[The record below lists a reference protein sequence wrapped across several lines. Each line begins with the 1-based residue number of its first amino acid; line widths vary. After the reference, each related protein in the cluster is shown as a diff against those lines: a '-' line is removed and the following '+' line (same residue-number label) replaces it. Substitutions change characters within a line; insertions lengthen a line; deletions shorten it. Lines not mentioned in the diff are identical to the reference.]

1 LARGAPP
8 SGEDEHFMSIV
19 TQVDLLKKRRTKIV
33 ATVGPASKDPEIIG
47 QLIDAGVSVF
57 RLNMSHGTYD
67 FHTSA
72 YRDIRRAA
80 EQRGLPIAILADLCG
95 PKIRAGRFKDGQLR
109 LKSGEEVVV
118 TTREIEGGPGLI
130 PSQYRELSSD
140 VKKGNQIL
148 LDDGLIELR
157 VNAVKG
163 TEVSCTVV
171 HGGVL
176 KDNKGIN
183 LPGVSVS
190 APSLTDKDRDDA
202 IFALEL
208 GVDFIALSFVRKPT
222 DIMQLKELIWEQ
234 EANTAVIAKIEKPEA
249 LTEATRILD
258 VADGIMVARGDLGV
272 ELKPEQVPVAQSQL
286 IELARHK
293 FKPVIVATQMLES
306 MVTSARPTRA
316 EVADIAH
323 AVTLGTDAV
332 MLSAETA
339 SGAHPVEAVKMM
351 DRIARQTEAHL
362 WKSGAYGA
370 TSGKDQPPPLPIWS
384 VLANATAHMSKDL
397 MAHAVL
403 VISQSGMSA
412 ATVSSA
418 RPAAPVIGI
427 TRSAEACRRM
437 ALLWSVIP
445 VLVEEAGVENP
456 NKLARTVVRQLG
468 LAEPGDYVLLVRG
481 FSSNP
486 ELNTPSITALT
497 I

>member
-1 LARGAPP
+1 
-8 SGEDEHFMSIV
+8 MSIV

-33 ATVGPASKDPEIIG
+33 ATVGPASRDPAIIG
-47 QLIDAGVSVF
+47 ELIDAGVSVF

-67 FHTSA
+67 FHTSV
-72 YRDIRRAA
+72 YRDIRKAA
-80 EQRGLPIAILADLCG
+80 EQRALSIAILADLCG
-95 PKIRAGRFKDGQLR
+95 PKIRAGKFKDGQLR

-118 TTREIEGGPGLI
+118 TTRDIEGGPGLI

-140 VKKGNQIL
+140 LKKGNQIL

-157 VNAVKG
+157 VDAVRG

-202 IFALEL
+202 IFAMEL

-234 EANTAVIAKIEKPEA
+234 EANAAVIAKIEKPEA
-249 LTEATRILD
+249 LTEAARILD

-272 ELKPEQVPVAQSQL
+272 ELRPEQVPVAQSQL

-306 MVTSARPTRA
+306 MITSARPTRA
-316 EVADIAH
+316 EVTDIAH

-339 SGAHPVEAVKMM
+339 SGAHPVAAVKMM

-384 VLANATAHMSKDL
+384 VMAN
-397 MAHAVL
+397 
-403 VISQSGMSA
+403 
-412 ATVSSA
+412 
-418 RPAAPVIGI
+418 
-427 TRSAEACRRM
+427 
-437 ALLWSVIP
+437 
-445 VLVEEAGVENP
+445 
-456 NKLARTVVRQLG
+456 
-468 LAEPGDYVLLVRG
+468 
-481 FSSNP
+481 
-486 ELNTPSITALT
+486 
-497 I
+497 

>member
-1 LARGAPP
+1 
-8 SGEDEHFMSIV
+8 MSIV

-33 ATVGPASKDPEIIG
+33 ATVGPSSKDPEVIG
-47 QLIDAGVSVF
+47 HLIDAGVSVF
-57 RLNMSHGTYD
+57 RLNMSHGNYD

-72 YRDIRRAA
+72 YRDIRKAA
-80 EQRGLPIAILADLCG
+80 EQRKLPIAILADLCG
-95 PKIRAGRFKDGQLR
+95 PKIRAGRFKGGQLR
-109 LKSGEEVVV
+109 LKTGEEVVV
-118 TTREIEGGPGLI
+118 TTRDIEGGPGLI
-130 PSQYRELSSD
+130 PSQYRELSGD

-157 VNAVKG
+157 VNAIKG
-163 TEVSCTVV
+163 TEISCTVV

-202 IFALEL
+202 NFVLEL

-222 DIMQLKELIWEQ
+222 DIMELKEIIWEH
-234 EANTAVIAKIEKPEA
+234 EAATAVIAKIEKPEA
-249 LTEATRILD
+249 LVEASRILD

-272 ELKPEQVPVAQSQL
+272 ELKPELVPVAQSQL
-286 IELARHK
+286 IELARQK

-306 MVTSARPTRA
+306 MISSARPTRA
-316 EVADIAH
+316 EVTDIAH
-323 AVTLGTDAV
+323 AVSLGTDAV

-339 SGAHPVEAVKMM
+339 SGEYPVEAVKMM

-370 TSGKDQPPPLPIWS
+370 TSGKDQALPLPIWS
-384 VLANATAHMSKDL
+384 VMANATAHMSKNL

-403 VISQSGMSA
+403 VISQSGVSA

-427 TRSAEACRRM
+427 TRSVEACRRM
-437 ALLWSVIP
+437 SLLWSVIP
-445 VLVEEAGVENP
+445 ILVEEAGIENP
-456 NKLARTVVRQLG
+456 NKLARSVVRDLG

-497 I
+497 V